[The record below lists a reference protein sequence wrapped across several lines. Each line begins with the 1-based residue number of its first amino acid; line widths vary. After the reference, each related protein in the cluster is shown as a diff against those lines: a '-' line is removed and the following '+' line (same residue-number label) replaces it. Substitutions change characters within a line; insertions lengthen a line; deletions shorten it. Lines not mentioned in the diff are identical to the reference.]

1 MVKTNSVDLE
11 LPFDEAATLQLRKE
25 WIAEQKMDGI
35 RAVLDDGRLRL
46 PHTTL
51 IPSGPLPAVWTQH
64 ILDGCLV
71 GKIYFVFD
79 VLMFNGADVRMRPL
93 HERRNLMHSLT
104 LPSWCR
110 FVPCGKNI
118 GEFLETV
125 IHHGGS
131 GIVLKKLS
139 EPYGQGE
146 WIKVN
151 CPSLNWQPCEA
162 TSA

>member
-11 LPFDEAATLQLRKE
+11 LPFAEAAILQLRKE
-25 WIAEQKMDGI
+25 WIAEQRLDGI

-51 IPSGPLPAVWTQH
+51 KPPGPLPEGWSQH

-71 GKIYFVFD
+71 GEVYFVFD
-79 VLMFNGADVRMRPL
+79 VLMFNGTDVRMRPL
-93 HERRNLMHSLT
+93 HKRRKLLHSLT
-104 LPSWCR
+104 LPAWCR
-110 FVPCGKNI
+110 FTPCGKNI

-131 GIVLKKLS
+131 GIVLKNLT

-146 WIKVN
+146 WIKVDY
-151 CPSLNWQPCEA
+151 PSLKWQPSEA
-162 TSA
+162 ASA